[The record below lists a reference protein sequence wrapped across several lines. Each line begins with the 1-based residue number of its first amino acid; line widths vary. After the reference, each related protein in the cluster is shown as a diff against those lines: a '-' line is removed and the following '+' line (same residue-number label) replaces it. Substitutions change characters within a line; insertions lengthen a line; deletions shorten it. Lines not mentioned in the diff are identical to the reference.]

1 MKEVYP
7 TTSEGGPRPRRSDTA
22 VIIVISS
29 LSMLLYVNTIH
40 HQFVYDDR

>member
-1 MKEVYP
+1 MKEVHP
-7 TTSEGGPRPRRSDTA
+7 STSEGGPRPRRGDTA
-22 VIIVISS
+22 VIIAISS

>member
-1 MKEVYP
+1 MKEAHP
-7 TTSEGGPRPRRSDTA
+7 TSSEVTPRPRRGDTA